1 MIIFADKKVNMFL
14 YIENKDV
21 IVYFVYIEYTG

>member
-1 MIIFADKKVNMFL
+1 MIIFTDKKVNMFL
-14 YIENKDV
+14 DIENKDV

>member
-1 MIIFADKKVNMFL
+1 MVIFTDEKVNMFL
-14 YIENKDV
+14 DIENKDV